1 MANRTSRQRLTW
13 RAMFVMLT
21 ICVVCFGACILA
33 LARIQIVKGDYY
45 REKAAGNQ
53 LHDTVIAAE
62 RGVVYDTNMNPLAE
76 STSVK
81 KVYVNPSLIGDNVS
95 VRETIV
101 KNLSQILDVSEESV
115 RQKCSMTSYKYMEVK
130 TKVEYDVA
138 DKVSE
143 FMKTYYTVKDEY
155 GNEDK
160 IYYNYYIGI
169 DPDVKR
175 YYSKPFFASC
185 VLGFIGTENSGLAGL
200 ELEYNTNL
208 TGVPGRIITAQNGG
222 MNASSMPIEYKSV
235 YDAEQGNSLVLT
247 INEYIQNY
255 LESALQQAYIDTQC
269 ETALGIVM
277 ETETGAILG
286 MASRG
291 KGYYDLSSPWTI
303 ADTEKAAEI
312 DAIADTDERRA
323 AREEAQYSQWKNICV
338 SDTYEPGSVFK
349 IITASAL
356 LEENLVPMDE
366 TFNCTGSVVA
376 AGSKYNCH
384 KHQGHGVQTIREAIK
399 NSCNPFFIT
408 RGLRLGID
416 GFNKYFEAFGFLER
430 SGIDLP
436 SETNSI
442 YYKIDDMILSNV
454 ASASFGQ
461 TFQITPIQMIT
472 ACNAIGNG
480 GKLMRPYVVKEIL
493 DTDGNV
499 ISETKPVVR
508 RQVISEKT
516 SETMRDLMEG
526 VVKEGTGKNAYV
538 AGYRVAGKTGT
549 SEKVSQKNSTGI
561 SSTFWASFTCFA
573 PADDPKVTMLVI
585 IDSPVGPHGGGAIAA
600 PVAGEVLSG
609 VLEYLNVEP
618 QYTGDE
624 LAALKITA
632 PETVGMAVGEA
643 QKAISALKLTYKVKG
658 SGDTVLSQIPSA
670 GQSVPKNGVVI
681 LYTSDEA
688 KTETVAMPD
697 LTKLTITQAVNK
709 AAAAGINVNITGN
722 SLLGSEL
729 VSYKQSIDSGKE
741 VSYGTVVTVYFK
753 SNMGIAD
760 LDE

>member
-1 MANRTSRQRLTW
+1 ML
-13 RAMFVMLT
+13 VMSI
-21 ICVVCFGACILA
+21 ICVLCFGACIIA
-33 LARIQIVKGDYY
+33 LARIQLVDGDYY

-62 RGVVYDTNMNPLAE
+62 RGIIYDTNMNPLAE

-81 KVYVNPSLIGDNVS
+81 KIYVNPSLIGDNIE
-95 VRETIV
+95 VREAIV
-101 KNLSQILDVSEESV
+101 KNLSEILGVSEESV
-115 RQKCSMTSYKYMEVK
+115 REKCSMTSYKYMEIK
-130 TKVEYDVA
+130 TKVEYEDA
-138 DKVSE
+138 DKVAE
-143 FMKTYYTVKDEY
+143 FMKTYHTEKDEN
-155 GNEDK
+155 GNERK

-185 VLGFIGTENSGLAGL
+185 LLGFIGTENSGLAGL
-200 ELEYNTNL
+200 EAEYNTEL
-208 TGVPGRIITAQNGG
+208 TGIPGRIITAQNGG
-222 MNASSMPIEYKSV
+222 INASSMPIEYKSV
-235 YDAEQGNSLVLT
+235 YDAQQGNSLVLT

-255 LESALQQAYIDTQC
+255 LESALQQAYIDTKC
-269 ETALGIVM
+269 ETALGIIM
-277 ETETGAILG
+277 ETKTGAILG

-303 ADTEKAAEI
+303 VDTEKATGI
-312 DAIADTDERRA
+312 DAIDDPKERRA

-338 SDTYEPGSVFK
+338 SETYEPGSVFK

-356 LEENLVPMDE
+356 LEENLVPMNE
-366 TFNCTGSVVA
+366 TFSCTGSVVA

-384 KHQGHGVQTIREAIK
+384 RHQGHGVQTIREALR

-416 GFNKYFEAFGFLER
+416 SFNKYFEAFGFLER
-430 SGIDLP
+430 TGVDIP

-442 YYKIDDMILSNV
+442 YYKIDNMILSNV

-461 TFQITPIQMIT
+461 TFQITPMQMIT
-472 ACNAIGNG
+472 ACNAIANDGY
-480 GKLMRPYVVKEIL
+480 LMRPYVVKKIL
-493 DTDGNV
+493 DSDGNV
-499 ISETKPVVR
+499 ISETKPVAK
-508 RQVISEKT
+508 RQVISKKT
-516 SETMRDLMEG
+516 SETMRELMEG

-549 SEKVSQKNSTGI
+549 SEKVAQKTSEGI

-573 PADDPKVTMLVI
+573 PADDPVITMLII

-600 PVAGEVLSG
+600 PVAGEVLSNA
-609 VLEYLNVEP
+609 LEYLNVEP
-618 QYTGDE
+618 QYTDEE

-632 PETVGMAVGEA
+632 PETVGMKVDDAR
-643 QKAISALKLTYKVKG
+643 KALSSLKLTCKVKG
-658 SGDTVLSQIPSA
+658 GGGTVLSQIPSA

-681 LYTSDEA
+681 LYTSDDA
-688 KTETVAMPD
+688 KTETVEMPD
-697 LTKLTITQAVNK
+697 LTNLTITQAVNK
-709 AAAAGINVNITGN
+709 ASAAGINVNITGN

-729 VSYKQSIDSGKE
+729 MSYKQSIEAGKE

>member
-1 MANRTSRQRLTW
+1 MLV
-13 RAMFVMLT
+13 MFS
-21 ICVVCFGACILA
+21 ICAVCFGVCIFA
-33 LARIQIVKGDYY
+33 LARIQIVRGDYF
-45 REKAAGNQ
+45 REKAANNQ

-62 RGVVYDTNMNPLAE
+62 RGVIYDTNMNPLAE

-81 KVYVNPSLIGDNVS
+81 KIYVNPSLIGDNAD

-101 KNLSQILDVSEESV
+101 KTLSGILDISEESV
-115 RQKCSMTSYKYMEVK
+115 RKKCSMTSYKYMEIK
-130 TKVEYDVA
+130 TKVEYDDA
-138 DKVSE
+138 DKVAE
-143 FMKTYYTVKDEY
+143 FMKTYYKVKDEK
-155 GNEDK
+155 GNESK

-185 VLGFIGTENSGLAGL
+185 ILGFIGTENSGLAGL
-200 ELEYNTNL
+200 ESEYNTDL

-222 MNASSMPIEYKSV
+222 LNASSMPIEYKSV
-235 YDAEQGNSLVLT
+235 YDAQQGNSLVLT

-255 LESALQQAYIDTQC
+255 LESALQQAYIDTKC

-277 ETETGAILG
+277 ETKTGAILG

-291 KGYYDLSSPWTI
+291 KGYYDLSSPWKVVNESKAKEI
-303 ADTEKAAEI
+303 EAISDTK
-312 DAIADTDERRA
+312 ERRA
-323 AREEAQYSQWKNICV
+323 ALEEAQYSQWKNICV
-338 SDTYEPGSVFK
+338 SETYEPGSVFK

-356 LEENLVPMDE
+356 LEEDLVPMNE
-366 TFNCTGSVVA
+366 TFSCTGSVVA

-384 KHQGHGVQTIREAIK
+384 RHQGHGVQTLREAIK

-430 SGIDLP
+430 TGVDLP

-442 YYKIDDMILSNV
+442 YYKIDNMILSNV

-461 TFQITPIQMIT
+461 TFQITPMQMIA
-472 ACNAIGNG
+472 ACNAIANDGR
-480 GKLMRPYVVKEIL
+480 LMRPYVVKKVI
-493 DTDGNV
+493 DSGGNV
-499 ISETKPVVR
+499 IHETKPEAK
-508 RQVISEKT
+508 RQVISKKT

-549 SEKVSQKNSTGI
+549 SEKVSQKTSEGI

-573 PADDPKVTMLVI
+573 PANDPEITMIII
-585 IDSPVGPHGGGAIAA
+585 IDSPVGAHGGGAIAA

-609 VLEYLNVEP
+609 ALEYLNIEP
-618 QYTGDE
+618 QYTGEE
-624 LAALKITA
+624 LADLKITA
-632 PETVGMAVGEA
+632 PETVGMKVSEA
-643 QKAISALKLTYKVKG
+643 QKTVSSLKLTYKVRG
-658 SGDTVLSQIPSA
+658 DGDTVLSQIPSS
-670 GQSVPKNGVVI
+670 GQNVPKNGVVI
-681 LYTSDEA
+681 LYTSNNA

-697 LTKLTITQAVNK
+697 LSKLTITQAVNK

-729 VSYKQSIDSGKE
+729 VSYKQSIPEGKE
-741 VSYGTVVTVYFK
+741 VSYGTIVTVYFK